1 MRPIGTACFLAC
13 IGFATQDAH
22 AAGPDYRLEQVG
34 TGVWVAIVNDAGL
47 AGGNAGFI
55 IGDQAV
61 AVVDTFQDPRPAQAL
76 LADIRK
82 RTDLPIRFVV
92 NTHYHLD
99 HVNGNDI
106 FETAA
111 NHRCSS

>member
-82 RTDLPIRFVV
+82 RNALPIRFVV

-99 HVNGNDI
+99 HVN
-106 FETAA
+106 
-111 NHRCSS
+111 